1 MNSARK
7 TRREIDVS
15 DTNNHFDFEVRYD
28 FEADPAVLSLKV
40 PLSTLQKLMADP
52 TDAIVIQHAEVA
64 ETLRALVDDP
74 KAPVQD
80 RSVAIE
86 LLKLK
91 GIS

>member
-1 MNSARK
+1 M
-7 TRREIDVS
+7 S

>member
-7 TRREIDVS
+7 TRTEIDVS
-15 DTNNHFDFEVRYD
+15 DTFDFEVRYD

-40 PLSTLQKLMADP
+40 PLSTLQTLMADP
-52 TDAIVIQHAEVA
+52 ADAIVIQHAEVA

-74 KAPVQD
+74 KAPLQD